1 MISLYALQTS
11 ANHPDIFLKI
21 YPFQK
26 IPSMFFVAY
35 SFWTIFLVVNIVVSI
50 MYITY
55 KKYYSSTIKRLPNM
69 DDFSRIMA
77 AAYDQKRQ
85 ILVLDD
91 VAKMTKQY
99 LNQGSAHLEFIMAKH
114 FQSIYDAD
122 QLDPIPPETD
132 KRDTGCKELPHPRQ
146 LEA

>member
-1 MISLYALQTS
+1 
-11 ANHPDIFLKI
+11 
-21 YPFQK
+21 
-26 IPSMFFVAY
+26 MFFVAY

-55 KKYYSSTIKRLPNM
+55 KKYYAATIKRLPNM

-114 FQSIYDAD
+114 FQSVYDAE
-122 QLDPIPPETD
+122 QLDPIPQETE
-132 KRDTGCKELPHPRQ
+132 KRDTGCK
-146 LEA
+146 